1 MNNPN
6 ILDLI
11 KRYAIEIPEVI
22 AAINPR
28 SIPKKLTYKELYTKA
43 YILSEYISENVKDN
57 NPIVVYGHKNPYMLV
72 CFLASVMSGHAYCPV
87 DISMPDERIGMILD
101 QTQSGIMFSIEP
113 YSTNLTTV
121 VDLDTV
127 KEICNKSD
135 DIAEVPNLPINRIS
149 GNQTY
154 YIIFTSGSTGTPKG
168 VEITSDDLD
177 NFLIWSSTLG
187 AEAKYGKGT
196 VFLNQAPFSFDL
208 SVMDLYTSL
217 YCGSTLCMMDKSI
230 QKELSAITPFI
241 KENGINAIVATPSFV
256 NMCLLDHGFSAENIP
271 TLESFFFCG
280 ETLANRTAKK
290 LIKRFPN
297 AVIQNTYGPT
307 ESTVAVCDV
316 RITADIIKEFDPL
329 PVGKAKDGTA
339 FIISDYEKRVEGN
352 RVIGEILITGDTLAK
367 GYFKREDLTSKA
379 FIQYDKGGE
388 LIRAYRTGDLGY
400 LDGGQLFYCGR
411 IDLQIKL
418 NGYRIEIGDIESNIL
433 KQSIVENCAVI
444 PRMSDCKVKAL
455 VAVIVKANKD
465 DKNEN
470 IQELLKNELGKVLP
484 SYMVPQNYEFIETI
498 PMTNNGKVDRKKLAE
513 IIEEN

>member
-1 MNNPN
+1 MKNPN
-6 ILDLI
+6 IMDLI

-22 AAINPR
+22 AAVNPR

-43 YILSEYISENVKDN
+43 YVLSEYISENVKDN

-127 KEICNKSD
+127 KEICKKSD
-135 DIAEVPNLPINRIS
+135 DITEVPNLPINRIS

-280 ETLANRTAKK
+280 ETLANKTAKK

-297 AVIQNTYGPT
+297 AVVQNTYGPT

-329 PVGKAKDGTA
+329 PVGKAKGGTA

-379 FIQYDKGGE
+379 FIQYDNGGE

-400 LDGGQLFYCGR
+400 LDGDQLFYCGR

-433 KQSIVENCAVI
+433 KQSFVEYCAVI
-444 PRMSDCKVKAL
+444 PRMSDGKVKAL
-455 VAVIVKANKD
+455 VAVIVKENND
-465 DKNEN
+465 DKNET
-470 IQELLKNELGKVLP
+470 IQELLKLELGKVLP
-484 SYMVPQNYEFIETI
+484 SYMVPQNYEFIDTI
-498 PMTNNGKVDRKKLAE
+498 PMTNNGKVDRRKLSE
-513 IIEEN
+513 IIEEM